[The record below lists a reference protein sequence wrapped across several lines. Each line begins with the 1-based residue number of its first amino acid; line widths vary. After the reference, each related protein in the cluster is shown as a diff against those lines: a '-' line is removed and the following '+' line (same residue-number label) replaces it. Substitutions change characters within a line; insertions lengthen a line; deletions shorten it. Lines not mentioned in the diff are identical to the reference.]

1 MCKTVTMYDDHACVI
16 MHGMDTV
23 LHMMNM
29 REDFLIHNTHL
40 TFRAWLL
47 PFSFI
52 IGQP

>member
-1 MCKTVTMYDDHACVI
+1 MHALTSLATLV
-16 MHGMDTV
+16 MVM
-23 LHMMNM
+23 HMMNM
-29 REDFLIHNTHL
+29 REDYLIHNTHR